1 MSSAEGTRTSSAG
14 GFGQSSSL
22 PRRPGAPGESNK
34 WALAYEK
41 TSKTGNHF
49 AMYNVKPNPKTALS
63 AISSAPHSDYT
74 RTGSYKGSWESN
86 KRHGVGTQVF
96 TKDGSRYEGEW
107 NNDERDGRGSLFVQ
121 RKDTPTGGSS
131 TTLVLSYKGDWRGG
145 LRHGR
150 GEHYFPNGDV

>member
-1 MSSAEGTRTSSAG
+1 MSAAFGTGSL
-14 GFGQSSSL
+14 SSS
-22 PRRPGAPGESNK
+22 RRPGDPSASNK

-49 AMYNVKPNPKTALS
+49 AMYNVKPNAKTALS
-63 AISSAPHSDYT
+63 SISSVPHADYT
-74 RTGSYKGSWESN
+74 RTGSYQGSWEGN

-121 RKDTPTGGSS
+121 RKDNLAGGASS
-131 TTLVLSYKGDWRGG
+131 SSATTTTTTLVLSYKGEWRGG

-150 GEHYFPNGDV
+150 GEHYYANGDV